1 LGGIY
6 NGELAQI
13 RYRNAFLIYNP
24 RAGKLHRHHGQLLQR
39 IIGQLEQCGHQV
51 TAIPTT
57 GPNTAA
63 GLAREALSKNADA
76 ILVAGGDGTINEAIN
91 GMIGSR
97 VPVGIIPVGTANVLG
112 CELRIKGG
120 AVGAARA
127 LGTWVPRQVAAGRL
141 QNEANP
147 DGRYFLAMAGIGL
160 DAKIVYEVRA
170 ELKQRFGKAAY
181 WLAGFGQLGRRFP
194 EFDARVNDRPV
205 TCSFA
210 LASRVKNYGGDLEI
224 ATGASLLED
233 QFEAVLFEGR
243 QSWVFM
249 RYLLGVLSKRLG
261 GMKGVTVARVREMD
275 FAAARD
281 PRIYVQVD
289 GEFAGR
295 LPAIVSIEPGA
306 LTLLVPPGFVSQNG

>member
-1 LGGIY
+1 LTKV
-6 NGELAQI
+6 

-24 RAGKLHRHHGQLLQR
+24 RAGKLNRNQGQLLQR
-39 IIGQLEQCGHQV
+39 IIGKLESRGHQV

-57 GPNTAA
+57 GPNTAG
-63 GLAREALSKNADA
+63 GLAREAVSKDADV
-76 ILVAGGDGTINEAIN
+76 ILTAGGDGTINETVN
-91 GMIGSR
+91 GMIGSS
-97 VPVGIIPVGTANVLG
+97 VPLGIIPVGTANVLG

-120 AVGAARA
+120 AVGAAA
-127 LGTWVPRQVAAGRL
+127 AIETWAPRRIAAGLLR
-141 QNEANP
+141 NEANP

-181 WLAGFGQLGRRFP
+181 WLAGFGQLGREFP

-205 TCSFA
+205 LCSFA

-233 QFEAVLFEGR
+233 EFEAVLFEGR
-243 QSWVFM
+243 QSWIFM
-249 RYLLGVLSKRLG
+249 RYLLGALARRLG
-261 GMKGVTVARVREMD
+261 KMKGVTVTRVRNLD
-275 FAAARD
+275 FSAASD

-295 LPAIVSIEPGA
+295 LPASVSIEPDA
-306 LTLLVPPGFVSQNG
+306 LTLLVPPGFVSPNG